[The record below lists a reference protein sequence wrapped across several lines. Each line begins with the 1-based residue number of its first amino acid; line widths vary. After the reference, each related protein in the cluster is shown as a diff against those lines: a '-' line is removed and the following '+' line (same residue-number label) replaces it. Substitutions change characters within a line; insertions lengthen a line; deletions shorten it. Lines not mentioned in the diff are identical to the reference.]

1 MTEAR
6 PEPRPLAIT
15 DPQVLRAL
23 AHPARLNIMEH
34 LATTGAAVTATECA
48 EVVGLSPSAT
58 SYHLRALARYG
69 LIEEAPGRGDARE
82 RVWRSAVQSWT
93 VRADQEAEPETRAA
107 EDLLVEAFSARDFER
122 VRQWLRRSRDE
133 PKEWY
138 DAAMI
143 HGTLL
148 LLTAE
153 ELDELNAAVIKLTEP
168 YRRSRRVAGPPVAG
182 ARVVALHYSTLPID
196 QGPSPQT
203 PA

>member
-1 MTEAR
+1 MTEAQ
-6 PEPRPLAIT
+6 PDPRRVALT
-15 DPQVLRAL
+15 DPQMLRAL

-34 LATTGAAVTATECA
+34 LSSTGAAVTATECA

-93 VRADQEAEPETRAA
+93 VLADQEAGPETRAA
-107 EDLLVEAFSARDFER
+107 EDAFMEAFAARSFDR
-122 VRQWLRRSRDE
+122 VREWVRRSRDE

-143 HGTLL
+143 HETQL
-148 LLTAE
+148 LLTVDE
-153 ELDELNAAVIKLTEP
+153 MKELNAAVVKLLER
-168 YRRSRRVAGPPVAG
+168 YRRVRRTQPPEG
-182 ARVVALHYSTLPID
+182 ARVVAAHYSTLPL
-196 QGPSPQT
+196 Q
-203 PA
+203 